1 MRALTVIAEMGTGG
15 AESVVADLAGHLVA
29 TGHEA
34 CVASAGGWRA
44 DALARVGVSTLAVP
58 LRASGPTQLARA
70 VARLRR
76 ATAARP
82 VDVVHAHNVR
92 ASLAAHLG
100 TRAGRRARP
109 PLVTTVH
116 GLADGDYT
124 RAARLL
130 AVSDLVVAVSD
141 DVADRLTAGGLDPAR
156 LRVIENAVP
165 PPVADP
171 AVRAE
176 VRAELG
182 LTSDSRVVLCVAR
195 LATPKRIDLLLEAW
209 VDVPD
214 ATLLLAGD
222 GADRAA
228 LELRA
233 APLGDRVRFLGA
245 RRDVGRLLAAADLVV
260 LPSDR
265 EGLPMAVLEAMAAGV
280 PVVASAVG
288 GLPRLG
294 GDAVELV
301 APRRA
306 DTLAAGVRRVLDDP
320 ARRDAL
326 VSAGRGLVEQRFS
339 SARMQSDYDSI
350 YEGVRKGARPS

>member
-34 CVASAGGWRA
+34 CVASDGGWRA
-44 DALARVGVSTLAVP
+44 EALAADGVTTLAVP

-76 ATAARP
+76 ETAARP

-100 TRAGRRARP
+100 TRAGRRSRP

-116 GLADGDYT
+116 GLADVDYA

-130 AVSDLVVAVSD
+130 ATSDLVVAVSG
-141 DVADRLTAGGLDPAR
+141 DVAERLTAGGLEPTR
-156 LRVIENAVP
+156 LCVIENAVP
-165 PPVADP
+165 PPIDDP

-182 LTSDSRVVLCVAR
+182 LPPDSHVVLCVAR

-209 VDVPD
+209 ADVPD

-228 LELRA
+228 LEGQA
-233 APLGDRVRFLGA
+233 APLTGRVRFLGE
-245 RRDVGRLLAAADLVV
+245 RRDVGRLLGAADLVV

-265 EGLPMAVLEAMAAGV
+265 EGLPMAVLEALAAGV

-288 GLPRLG
+288 GIPELG

-301 APRRA
+301 APHRA
-306 DTLAAGVRRVLDDP
+306 DALAAGVRRVLDDP
-320 ARRDAL
+320 SRRDAL
-326 VSAGRGLVEQRFS
+326 VSAGRALVQQRFS
-339 SARMQSDYDSI
+339 SARMQSDYASV
-350 YEGVRKGARPS
+350 YEWVRKGARPS

>member
-34 CVASAGGWRA
+34 CVASNGGWRA
-44 DALARVGVSTLAVP
+44 DALAADGVATLAVP

-76 ATAARP
+76 ETAARP

-100 TRAGRRARP
+100 TRAGRRSRP

-182 LTSDSRVVLCVAR
+182 LTSKPGRAVRGAAGGPEAGRPAAR
-195 LATPKRIDLLLEAW
+195 C
-209 VDVPD
+209 
-214 ATLLLAGD
+214 
-222 GADRAA
+222 
-228 LELRA
+228 
-233 APLGDRVRFLGA
+233 LGRGA
-245 RRDVGRLLAAADLVV
+245 RCD
-260 LPSDR
+260 P
-265 EGLPMAVLEAMAAGV
+265 AAGRRRRG
-280 PVVASAVG
+280 PGRAGAPGGAARGPGAV
-288 GLPRLG
+288 
-294 GDAVELV
+294 
-301 APRRA
+301 PRR
-306 DTLAAGVRRVLDDP
+306 TP
-320 ARRDAL
+320 
-326 VSAGRGLVEQRFS
+326 
-339 SARMQSDYDSI
+339 
-350 YEGVRKGARPS
+350 